1 MKAKICDVCGK
12 IIEEVSLWERYVF
25 WQKDSVYYKDWP
37 KRLDICH
44 DCYESMK
51 EQIAKKGGKKK

>member
-12 IIEEVSLWERYVF
+12 IIEEQSLWERYIF
-25 WQKDSVYYKDWP
+25 WQKDSTYYKDWP

-44 DCYESMK
+44 DCYEQMQK
-51 EQIAKKGGKKK
+51 QIKKRWDKK